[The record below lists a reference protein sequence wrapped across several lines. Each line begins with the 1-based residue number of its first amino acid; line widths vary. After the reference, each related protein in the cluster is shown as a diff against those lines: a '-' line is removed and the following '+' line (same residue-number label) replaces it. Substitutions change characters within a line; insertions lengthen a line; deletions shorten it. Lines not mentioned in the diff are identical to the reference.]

1 MSTTDGRVCTLTTRK
16 GIGVSGMEIA
26 VLIFAI
32 AFAVLVVALA
42 VPILKVR
49 HTVDAATRAMSDV
62 ADQTGPLLTQVNTT
76 IGNVNTALVQVHTSL
91 DGVNLQLA
99 RLDAITNNVQHISTN
114 VANLSTVVS
123 AAAANPLVKVAAFGY
138 GVRKAAANRR
148 QADED
153 KAVRTEL
160 RRQRKTARRG

>member
-1 MSTTDGRVCTLTTRK
+1 
-16 GIGVSGMEIA
+16 MEIA
-26 VLIFAI
+26 ALIAAI

-42 VPILKVR
+42 VPILRLR
-49 HTVDAATRAMSDV
+49 HTVDAATRAMRDV
-62 ADQTGPLLTQVNTT
+62 ADQTGPLLTQVNST
-76 IGNVNTALVQVHTSL
+76 IGNVNTALGQVQTSL
-91 DGVNLQLA
+91 DGVNMQLA
-99 RLDAITNNVQHISTN
+99 RVDAITNSIQHISTN

-160 RRQRKTARRG
+160 KQRRRAARG

>member
-1 MSTTDGRVCTLTTRK
+1 
-16 GIGVSGMEIA
+16 VSPLEVAGLVA
-26 VLIFAI
+26 AI

-42 VPILKVR
+42 LPILKLR
-49 HTVDAATRAMSDV
+49 HTVEAATRALSDV
-62 ADQTGPLLTQVNTT
+62 ADQTGPLLTQVNGT
-76 IGNVNTALVQVHTSL
+76 IGNVNTALGQVHTSL

-123 AAAANPLVKVAAFGY
+123 AAAANPLVKVAALGY

-153 KAVRTEL
+153 KAVRSEL

>member
-1 MSTTDGRVCTLTTRK
+1 MGEVAGL
-16 GIGVSGMEIA
+16 VA
-26 VLIFAI
+26 AI
-32 AFAVLVVALA
+32 AFAVLVLVLA
-42 VPILKVR
+42 VPILRLR
-49 HTVDAATRAMSDV
+49 HTVDAATRALSDV
-62 ADQTGPLLTQVNTT
+62 ADQTGPMLTTVRGT
-76 IGNVNTALVQVHTSL
+76 IENVNVALGQVHTSL

-123 AAAANPLVKVAAFGY
+123 AAAANPLVKVAALGY

-153 KAVRTEL
+153 KAVRSEMRRRPSTEPAGAPQQAAPGH
-160 RRQRKTARRG
+160 QR

>member
-1 MSTTDGRVCTLTTRK
+1 VEGT
-16 GIGVSGMEIA
+16 EIA
-26 VLIFAI
+26 AIIAAI

-42 VPILKVR
+42 LPIFRLR

-91 DGVNLQLA
+91 DGVNLQMQ
-99 RLDAITNNVQHISTN
+99 RLDVITNNVQHISTS

-123 AAAANPLVKVAAFGY
+123 AAAASPLVKVAAFGY

-153 KAVRTEL
+153 KAVRAEL
-160 RRQRKTARRG
+160 RRQRKTRRS

>member
-1 MSTTDGRVCTLTTRK
+1 VEGT
-16 GIGVSGMEIA
+16 EIA
-26 VLIFAI
+26 ALVAAI

-42 VPILKVR
+42 LPILRLR

-62 ADQTGPLLTQVNTT
+62 ADQTGPLLSQVNTT

-91 DGVNLQLA
+91 DGVNLQMQ
-99 RLDAITNNVQHISTN
+99 RLDVITNNVQHISTS

-153 KAVRTEL
+153 KAVRAEL
-160 RRQRKTARRG
+160 RRQRKTRRR

>member
-1 MSTTDGRVCTLTTRK
+1 LTTRK

-62 ADQTGPLLTQVNTT
+62 ADQTGPLLTQVNST

-99 RLDAITNNVQHISTN
+99 RLDAITNN

-153 KAVRTEL
+153 KAVRSEL